1 VMIYLARPNLS
12 GREWEYVK
20 KCLDENWIS
29 VAGEFVPQF
38 EQKIA
43 EYCQVKYAVATSSGT
58 AALHIAMR
66 VLDIGPQDAVI
77 VPTLTFVATVNAIC
91 YTGASPIFM
100 DVCSETW
107 QMNIELVENY
117 LSHHT
122 YYKSGFYYDKT
133 THKKIK
139 AILPVHVLGNMPD
152 MKSIER
158 IAQKY
163 NLIVIEDAAEAL
175 GSSYFNHK
183 AGSLGKVGIFS
194 FNGNKIVTTGGGG
207 MLLTEDYEIAKH
219 ARHLIHQAKI
229 NGREYIHDEIGYNY
243 RLLNILAAIG
253 LAQLEQLPFF
263 LEKKKQIF
271 GFYCQELKE
280 IGFIPFSLT
289 QGVEC
294 NYWLS
299 TFIIPSNV
307 DKENLLDFL
316 YQNGIEA
323 RSFWKPMHTLPMFSR
338 FKYFTYENV
347 AQYIYQRAISLPSST
362 DIDLQDLQKV
372 VSKIKEFVDICV
384 D

>member
-1 VMIYLARPNLS
+1 MIYLARPNLS